1 MKLVIVESPTKAK
14 TISKFLGKAYKVMSS
29 FGHVRDLP
37 KSKIGV
43 DVKHS
48 FKPTYEVPT
57 KAVKAVASLKEAA
70 KKADEILFAT
80 DADREGEAISWHL
93 AELLGVAED
102 KIKRIVFHEITK
114 EAILAALE
122 HARPINMHLVDA
134 QQARR
139 VLDRLV
145 GYELSPF
152 LWTKVVRGLSA
163 GRVQSVAV
171 RLVVD
176 REREIEAFKAD
187 EYWTIEGAFKTPKGE
202 DISAKLHS
210 KDEKTL
216 DKMAIKN
223 QAEADAVL
231 KTLEGTSYAVES
243 LDKKKTR
250 RSPAAP
256 YTTSTLQQD
265 ANNKLGFSAKQ
276 AMMMAQQLYEGIA
289 LGDEGQV
296 GLITYMRTDSVNLS
310 EKFLG
315 DAADWL
321 KKNHPKLYEGPRT
334 YKTKAKGA
342 QEAHEAV
349 RPTEA
354 LRTPD
359 SVRPYLDDRQ
369 YKLYDL
375 IWRRAV
381 ASQMKDS
388 EIETTAATIATGT
401 AYGFRASGSVVIDP
415 GFMAVYQTE
424 SKDNLLPAMT
434 EGENLKAEK
443 IEPKQHFTEPPARY
457 SEATLVKA
465 MEERGIGRPSTYAP
479 TISTIVDRGYA
490 TKEER
495 RIKPTEIAFLV
506 NDLLV
511 EHFHQVVDFDFTA
524 NLENTLDE
532 IAEGHAKW
540 QPVIKDFYVPF
551 HANLKAKEKE
561 LDKKNLTEK
570 PTDKKCPK
578 CGRPLV
584 IKMGRYGKFL
594 SCTGYSDPNKETK
607 CKYTNPL
614 PPEEGGEIIPTTD
627 EMCELCKAP
636 MVAKRGRF
644 GWFLS
649 CSRYPDCKNLKSIQ
663 KKTGAKCPKCKQGDI
678 IEKRSRKGARAF
690 YACNRYP
697 DCEYAMWSKPT
708 GEICPKCNDLLVLG
722 KGGTI
727 LCNNKE
733 CDFKKE
739 AAAE

>member
-14 TISKFLGKAYKVMSS
+14 TISKFLGKTYKVMSS

-37 KSKIGV
+37 KSKMGI
-43 DVKHS
+43 DVKHG
-48 FKPTYEVPT
+48 FEPTYVVPT
-57 KAVKAVASLKEAA
+57 KAEKNVAALKEAA
-70 KKADEILFAT
+70 KKADSILFAT

-93 AELLGVAED
+93 AELLSVESK
-102 KIKRIVFHEITK
+102 KIQRIVFHEITK
-114 EAILAALE
+114 EAILEALK
-122 HARPINMHLVDA
+122 HPRPIDMNLVDA

-171 RLVVD
+171 RLIVE
-176 REREIEAFKAD
+176 REREVLAFKAD
-187 EYWTIEGAFKTPKGE
+187 EYWTIEGQFKTKKDG
-202 DISAKLHS
+202 DVAAKLHS
-210 KDEKTL
+210 KDSKTL
-216 DKMAIKN
+216 DKLAIKS
-223 QAEADAVL
+223 QTEADAVL
-231 KTLEGTSYAVES
+231 KELGKAAYSIEA

-265 ANNKLGFSAKQ
+265 ANNKLGYSAKQ
-276 AMMMAQQLYEGIA
+276 AMMLAQQLYEGIA

-310 EKFLG
+310 EKFLA
-315 DAADWL
+315 DSADWL
-321 KKNHPKLYEGPRT
+321 KKHHPAAYEGPRS
-334 YKTKAKGA
+334 YKTKSKGA

-359 SVRPYLDDRQ
+359 QVKPFLDDRQ

-401 AYGFRASGSVVIDP
+401 AYRFRASGSVVIDP

-424 SKDNLLPAMT
+424 TKDSLLPQMRESDALT
-434 EGENLKAEK
+434 AET

-465 MEERGIGRPSTYAP
+465 MEEHGIGRPSTYAP

-495 RIKPTEIAFLV
+495 RLKPTEIAFLV
-506 NDLLV
+506 SDLLV
-511 EHFHQVVDFDFTA
+511 EHFKQIVDFDFTA
-524 NLENTLDE
+524 KLEDTLDAVASGE
-532 IAEGHAKW
+532 TKW
-540 QPVIKDFYVPF
+540 QPLIKDFYVPF
-551 HANLKAKEKE
+551 HTNLKAKEKE

-570 PTDKKCPK
+570 LTDEDCVK
-578 CGRPLV
+578 CGKKMMT
-584 IKMGRYGKFL
+584 KMGRYGKFM
-594 SCTGYSDPNKETK
+594 SCSGYPE
-607 CKYTNPL
+607 CKNSHPL
-614 PPEEGGEIIPTTD
+614 PPEQGGEVIPTTD
-627 EMCELCKAP
+627 ETCDVCKAP
-636 MVAKRGRF
+636 MAVKRGRF

-649 CSRYPDCKNLKSIQ
+649 CSTYPTCKNLKSIQ
-663 KKTGAKCPKCKQGDI
+663 KKTGVKCPQCKEGDI
-678 IEKRSRKGARAF
+678 VEKRSRKGARAF

-697 DCEYAMWSKPT
+697 KCEYAMWAKPN
-708 GEICPKCNDLLVLG
+708 GEACPTCNSLLAFG
-722 KGGTI
+722 KAGTI
-727 LCNNKE
+727 VCSNKE
-733 CDFKKE
+733 CGFKKD
-739 AAAE
+739 APAE